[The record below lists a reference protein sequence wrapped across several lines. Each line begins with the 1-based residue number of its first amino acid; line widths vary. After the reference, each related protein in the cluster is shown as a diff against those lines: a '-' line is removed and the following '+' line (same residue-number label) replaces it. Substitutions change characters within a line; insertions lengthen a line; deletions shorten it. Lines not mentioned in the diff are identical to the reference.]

1 MTGLNTA
8 AIVLRRGGICRSLR
22 KVCAKK
28 PLFAKFSL
36 AIRRKVCY
44 TMQYELNPV
53 YFMGE

>member
-8 AIVLRRGGICRSLR
+8 AIVLRRGRHLPLPTQSVR
-22 KVCAKK
+22 EKT
-28 PLFAKFSL
+28 LFAKFSL

>member
-8 AIVLRRGGICRSLR
+8 AIVLRRGRHLPLLR

-28 PLFAKFSL
+28 PLFAQFPL